1 MKSNFIH
8 SSSGLSPGPQKTE
21 EASRYL
27 SAQICHN
34 LFCILLCLGQRIWG
48 SDCRKNFKFL
58 ASPGQVRIGREPKRV
73 TWSRFEP
80 DSSDQSFLSTYVPGG
95 SDCKESACSMRDPGS
110 VPGLGRSPGGG
121 NGYPLQ
127 CSCLENSVDRG
138 AWQATVHEFAES
150 DTTEVTLH
158 TQLNGSAG
166 TACFMT
172 WQPQSL
178 GASESLAKT
187 RTRLPHP
194 ASAAPHS
201 CCREPPCPAQSPR
214 LGVSRSSQTLRWPCL
229 WL

>member
-1 MKSNFIH
+1 M
-8 SSSGLSPGPQKTE
+8 
-21 EASRYL
+21 
-27 SAQICHN
+27 
-34 LFCILLCLGQRIWG
+34 
-48 SDCRKNFKFL
+48 
-58 ASPGQVRIGREPKRV
+58 
-73 TWSRFEP
+73 
-80 DSSDQSFLSTYVPGG
+80 
-95 SDCKESACSMRDPGS
+95 
-110 VPGLGRSPGGG
+110 GRSPGGG

-187 RTRLPHP
+187 CTRLPHP

-201 CCREPPCPAQSPR
+201 CYREPPCPAQSPR
-214 LGVSRSSQTLRWPCL
+214 LFPDSQVALLVPVVCSWACCSLEPCL
-229 WL
+229 GSCLLAAHRLGYCCLISALGTISESGGLTADGSSCVAHPGLVLK